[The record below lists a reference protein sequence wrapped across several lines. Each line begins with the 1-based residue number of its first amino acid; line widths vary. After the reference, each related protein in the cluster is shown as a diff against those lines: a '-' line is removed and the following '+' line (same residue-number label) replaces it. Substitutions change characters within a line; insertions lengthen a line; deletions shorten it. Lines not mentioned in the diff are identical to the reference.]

1 MGGVIIPI
9 DEPGPVVVWQGSDR
23 ADRVAGAAGRAS
35 LYGLGGD
42 DTLRGGDDA
51 DTLHGGAGADRLF
64 GGRGDDRLHL
74 GAGDQVWGGTGADV
88 FVIEPGRGACGI
100 RDFTAGDRID
110 LSAFD
115 LAFEAADPGVED
127 GFALWQVGEDLRLR
141 LVDETGARLTI
152 WLRDVQ
158 AADLTADDFLF

>member
-9 DEPGPVVVWQGSDR
+9 DEPVPLLVWYGGEAADR
-23 ADRVAGAAGRAS
+23 ARGSNWHEV

-42 DTLRGGDDA
+42 DRLGGGDNT
-51 DTLHGGAGADRLF
+51 DTLYGGAGNDWLF
-64 GGRGDDRLHL
+64 GGAGDDRLHL
-74 GAGDQVWGGTGADV
+74 GAGDQVWGGTGADL
-88 FVIEPGRGACGI
+88 FMIEPGPGRAVVH
-100 RDFTAGDRID
+100 DVQPGDRID

-115 LAFEAADPGVED
+115 LAFAAADPGLED
-127 GFALWQVGEDLRLR
+127 GFALWQVGDDLRLR